1 MIGGI
6 MMKYEA
12 PEAEIVRFGSAD
24 IVTASGGQTPIDD
37 IRDPY
42 VEDNFN

>member
-24 IVTASGGQTPIDD
+24 IVTASGNTPVDD

>member
-1 MIGGI
+1 

-12 PEAEIVRFGSAD
+12 PETEIIRFCTTD